1 MFHKIL
7 IFKNSF
13 VFIFL
18 ILFSSNVQAQ
28 LQTFIREYTY
38 IASETDS
45 KVSSRENALDE
56 VKRLLIEE
64 LGIYISSVVTRES
77 TESNTEV
84 YKDIFTREINTL
96 SSGITQT
103 KVLEEKWDGY
113 EYYIKA
119 EIKADPE
126 DVIRKI
132 NQNLSLQKSS
142 AVIDS
147 LNLLLSQSSEM
158 ILKSNSDVI
167 ALQNELKNQNDKLN
181 VSQLNL
187 NRLKSELTELKRI
200 QAEREKEEREIKSQL
215 DLIRKKIKNQT
226 QSAINNV
233 VCGMSIDDL
242 IGLIGKPRVNDYR
255 YGYGGL
261 NYGNV
266 YVIAVNEIVMGIV
279 RNIAYDRSSDMEFY
293 QYYYSDSVIKYCD

>member
-1 MFHKIL
+1 MLHKVLIL
-7 IFKNSF
+7 KNSILL
-13 VFIFL
+13 IFL
-18 ILFSSNVQAQ
+18 IFFSSNVQAQ

-45 KVSSRENALDE
+45 KVSSRENALGE

-103 KVLEEKWDGY
+103 RVLEEKWDGY

-132 NQNLSLQKSS
+132 NQNLSLRKSS

-200 QAEREKEEREIKSQL
+200 QAEREKE
-215 DLIRKKIKNQT
+215 
-226 QSAINNV
+226 
-233 VCGMSIDDL
+233 
-242 IGLIGKPRVNDYR
+242 
-255 YGYGGL
+255 
-261 NYGNV
+261 
-266 YVIAVNEIVMGIV
+266 
-279 RNIAYDRSSDMEFY
+279 
-293 QYYYSDSVIKYCD
+293 